1 MFRDFSLNCTPL
13 NFSEGIIATGRPMKK
28 VIISVISDLV
38 TDQRVHRV
46 ASTLHKHGLKV
57 TLVGRKMKRS
67 LPLSVREYKTI
78 RFKLWWEKG
87 ILFYA
92 SYNIRLFFFLLF
104 KKTDVLVA
112 NDLDT
117 LLPNFLISKL
127 KGSELFY
134 DSHEYFTEVPELV
147 NRKFKQHMWRRLER
161 FIFPRL
167 KHVYTVNE
175 SIAAM
180 YREKYKVSVSVV
192 RNIPGTSNIPVAL
205 KSKSEL
211 GLPAEKK
218 IILYQGAGINIDRGA
233 EEALEAM
240 LYIHDAVLLIIGDGD
255 VIGKLKDMCTVLN
268 LSGKVFFIP
277 KMAMLELR
285 QYTLLAD
292 IGLTLDKD
300 TNINYRFSLP
310 NKLFD
315 YIHAGIP
322 VLASPLVEVKKIIDH
337 YGIGMTTES
346 HDPKHITDKINE
358 MFHDEKRFAQWK
370 ENSKLAAKELC
381 WEKEEQ
387 QLLKI
392 FHDVL

>member
-1 MFRDFSLNCTPL
+1 
-13 NFSEGIIATGRPMKK
+13 MKE

-46 ASTLHKHGLKV
+46 ATSLHKRGMKV
-57 TLVGRKMKRS
+57 TLAGREMKKS
-67 LPLSVREYKTI
+67 LPLAAREYRTV

-104 KKTDVLVA
+104 NKADVLVS

-117 LLPNFLISKL
+117 LLPNFLVSKL
-127 KGSELFY
+127 RGAELFY

-147 NRKFKQHMWRRLER
+147 NRKFTQKIWKTIER
-161 FIFPRL
+161 IIFPRL

-175 SIAAM
+175 SIASL
-180 YREKYKVSVSVV
+180 YLEKYNIRVDVV
-192 RNIPGTSNIPVAL
+192 RNVPVTTVVKPPL
-205 KSKSEL
+205 KSKSDL
-211 GLPAEKK
+211 GLPIDKK
-218 IILYQGAGINIDRGA
+218 IILFQGAGINIHRGA
-233 EEALEAM
+233 EEAIEAM
-240 LYIHDAVLLIIGDGD
+240 LYINDAVLLIIGDGD
-255 VIGKLKDMCTVLN
+255 VIGKLKDMRDVLN
-268 LSGKVFFIP
+268 LSEKVFFIP
-277 KMAMLELR
+277 KMPMQELK

-292 IGLTLDKD
+292 VGLTLDRD
-300 TNINYRFSLP
+300 TNINYRYSLP

-322 VLASPLVEVKKIIDH
+322 VLASSLVEVKKIIDH

-346 HDPKHITDKINE
+346 HDPKHIADKIKE
-358 MFHDEKRFAQWK
+358 MFSDKKRFAQWK
-370 ENSKLAAKELC
+370 ENSKLAALELC

-387 QLLKI
+387 KLLKI
-392 FHDVL
+392 FHDVI